1 MPLEG
6 MSPDSPVHGRNVAI
20 HCRTNLSLLFSECLS
35 HVDHH
40 VNDVTCRKA

>member
-6 MSPDSPVHGRNVAI
+6 MSSDSPVYGRNVAI
-20 HCRTNLSLLFSECLS
+20 HCRTNLSFLFSERLS
-35 HVDHH
+35 NVDHH